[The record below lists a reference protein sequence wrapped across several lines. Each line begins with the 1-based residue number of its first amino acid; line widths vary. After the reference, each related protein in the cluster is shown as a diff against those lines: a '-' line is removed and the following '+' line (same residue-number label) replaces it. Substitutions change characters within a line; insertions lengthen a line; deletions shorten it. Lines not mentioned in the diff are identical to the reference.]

1 MVDGDERVWHGQVGR
16 RVPAA
21 DRNVRYRPAAPAL
34 IAARTPYLEP
44 PTLANVEA
52 ATLALR
58 TADEKG
64 GTGASAVPL
73 LRTESA
79 ASSKIEQI
87 EVGQRYVG
95 RALAGLPTRQRSALE
110 VAHNVAALQAAV
122 QMPLENGITAEMLHE
137 AHRILL
143 PDEEWAGTP
152 RTQQNWI
159 GGSDYSPRDARYVPP
174 EHERV
179 PELMTDLAGFAS
191 RNDVPALAQAAI
203 AHAQF
208 EVIHPYADGN
218 GRIGRALAHM
228 ILRRR
233 GVVVNGIAPLSVA
246 VLADQEAYL
255 TGLQDYQRGDLD
267 RWVTWFAEAGAKAAL
282 ASRQLQTGLT
292 ALQEEWARLPEVEQ
306 ARSDAAVRRLVFQLI
321 EHPVCS
327 AQQAAERLGVSRRAA
342 RDALEALTDVGVL
355 NRTTAA
361 RNLQVYEAS
370 EVFALIDDLERTF
383 VDGIAARGMSAGDR
397 SGTSPTL

>member
-1 MVDGDERVWHGQVGR
+1 MQDGHPTGQPTTWPAVVDGDERVWHSQIDR

-34 IAARTPYLEP
+34 IAAGTPYLAP
-44 PTLANVEA
+44 PILATVEA
-52 ATLALR
+52 ATLTLR
-58 TADEKG
+58 TADEEG
-64 GTGASAVPL
+64 GTGASAVAL

-110 VAHNVAALQAAV
+110 VAHNVEALRAAV
-122 QMPLENGITAEMLHE
+122 EMPLDDGITVEMLGE

-143 PDEEWAGTP
+143 PDEDWAGAL
-152 RTQQNWI
+152 RTTQNWI
-159 GGSDYSPRDARYVPP
+159 GGSDYSPRGARYVPP

-179 PELMTDLAGFAS
+179 PDLMADLAVFAS
-191 RNDVPALAQAAI
+191 RDDVPALVQAAI

-233 GVVVNGIAPLSVA
+233 RVVVNGIAPLSVA
-246 VLADQEAYL
+246 VLADQESYL
-255 TGLQDYQRGDLD
+255 TGLRDYQRGDIEG
-267 RWVTWFAEAGAKAAL
+267 WVTWFAEAGAAAAR
-282 ASRQLQTGLT
+282 ASRQLQTGLA

-306 ARSDAAVRRLVFQLI
+306 ARSDAAVHRLVFQLV

-342 RDALEALTDVGVL
+342 RDALETLTDAGVL

-361 RNLQVYEAS
+361 RNLQVYEAN
-370 EVFALIDDLERTF
+370 EVFALIDDLERT
-383 VDGIAARGMSAGDR
+383 ARLTQR
-397 SGTSPTL
+397 